1 MDSGQGCIGDCP
13 DSGRDIGT
21 NLEEGDRSECSA
33 GGWLKQSEK

>member
-1 MDSGQGCIGDCP
+1 MDSGRGCICDCP

-21 NLEEGDRSECSA
+21 SLEEGDHSECSA